1 MVVVLLFDNVG
12 WKSTFTHVVVVVVVV
27 VIVCHYCLSCVAWY
41 VEL

>member
-12 WKSTFTHVVVVVVVV
+12 WKSTFTHVVDVV
-27 VIVCHYCLSCVAWY
+27 VIVCHYCFVCRAWY

>member
-12 WKSTFTHVVVVVVVV
+12 WKSTFTHVVVV
-27 VIVCHYCLSCVAWY
+27 IVCHYCLSCVAWY